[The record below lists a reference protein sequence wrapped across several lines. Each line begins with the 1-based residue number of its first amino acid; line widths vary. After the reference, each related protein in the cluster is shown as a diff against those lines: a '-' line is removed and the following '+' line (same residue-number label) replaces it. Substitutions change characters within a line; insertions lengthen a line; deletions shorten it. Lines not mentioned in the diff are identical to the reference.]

1 MDIGRA
7 PWDRRPR
14 DHTRH
19 AVYPTRVNSVL
30 YLAGA
35 FAYGLVKS
43 LALGA
48 TSSSFP
54 LFENTAGVLEEE
66 LVYRLA
72 LERGLGRKVL
82 GLRPMTA
89 RVGQAV
95 AFGFIDHPWNPVES
109 AAGAVVYSYA
119 YDEGGFPLAV
129 GTHLAHNLAVY
140 LGGLK

>member
-1 MDIGRA
+1 MLTKG
-7 PWDRRPR
+7 
-14 DHTRH
+14 
-19 AVYPTRVNSVL
+19 L

-35 FAYGLVKS
+35 FAYGFLKR

-48 TSSSFP
+48 RSTASFGVITSS
-54 LFENTAGVLEEE
+54 LGVLEEE

-72 LERGLGRKVL
+72 LERGLGREVL
-82 GLRPMTA
+82 KLHPMMA
-89 RVGQAV
+89 RVAQAV

-109 AAGAVVYSYA
+109 AAGAVLYSYA

-129 GTHLAHNLAVY
+129 GTHLVHNIAVY